1 MVTRPKSRP
10 EDDEPLD
17 DVDELDFDD
26 DRREVDQVETPDDD
40 EPAYCEEQPLLDPDE
55 AGR

>member
-1 MVTRPKSRP
+1 MVTRPKTRP

-17 DVDELDFDD
+17 EIDELDFDD

-40 EPAYCEEQPLLDPDE
+40 EPAYYEEQPLIDPDE

>member
-1 MVTRPKSRP
+1 MRPRPRP
-10 EDDEPLD
+10 EEDEPLD

-26 DRREVDQVETPDDD
+26 DRREPDEVETPDDD